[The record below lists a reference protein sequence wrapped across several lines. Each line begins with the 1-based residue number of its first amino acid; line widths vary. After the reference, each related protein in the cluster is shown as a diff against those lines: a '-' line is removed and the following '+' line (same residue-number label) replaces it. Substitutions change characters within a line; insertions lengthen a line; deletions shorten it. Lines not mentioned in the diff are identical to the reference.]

1 MSIPGFSAEQSLTA
15 NTANSYG
22 WITVASSDLARQTV
36 EMAQVEFGSS
46 RCFRL
51 CVRAIGDTTLCGLI
65 CGVIV
70 L

>member
-15 NTANSYG
+15 NRGDSYLQST
-22 WITVASSDLARQTV
+22 IAPADRAEQQV

-65 CGVIV
+65 CGAIV